1 MMEISRL
8 KNQMLARISSYIPSL
23 SRHFINSYT
32 PMTSVDIPWT
42 PVKKPLSESKIAVVT
57 TAGVHHK
64 DQIPFNMN
72 DREGDPSFRVIDS
85 RRPINDLMITH
96 DYYDHGDAD
105 KDINIVFPIER
116 LREFE
121 SEGHIANVADTHYG
135 FMGHIDGSY
144 INVLINRYAPEAAR
158 RLKEDNIDCVLLLP
172 G

>member
-1 MMEISRL
+1 MIDISRL
-8 KNQMLARISSYIPSL
+8 KNQMLARISSSIPSL
-23 SRHFINSYT
+23 SRRFIDSYT
-32 PMTSVDIPWT
+32 PVESIDIPWT
-42 PVKKPLSESKIAVVT
+42 PVTKKLSESKIAVVT

-72 DREGDPSFRVIDS
+72 DREGDPTFRIIDS
-85 RRPINDLMITH
+85 RRPITDLMITH

-121 SEGHIANVADTHYG
+121 AEGNIANVADSHYG

-144 INVLINRYAPEAAR
+144 INVLINRYAPEVAQ
-158 RLKEDNIDCVLLLP
+158 RLKEDNIDCVLLVP